1 MSEIQTLTM
10 FTISTPYDGL
20 IAFEERD
27 LIPFDVKISGSTFY
41 EAAISTAHIKYQELN
56 QENYS
61 IRHSCYDIKDDL
73 ILNINRDEPWLGF
86 RLIRKKGIRHLS
98 GEKEIK
104 MLQGQLNFAYCTV
117 RDNSIELQK
126 GNAYEVL
133 DLYISPEMF
142 YKISEGDKLLEDF
155 AERVKRGKDVA
166 LSDKPFWGNIKVLDT
181 IDYLMR
187 NPHNKMAVEETLRQI
202 AEAAAAPKPAMQYL
216 NEQHIEN
223 LFLVRDEI
231 RKNLT
236 VHTEIE
242 ELARKA
248 QMNVTYF
255 KQMFYGIF
263 ELSPY
268 QYLLYERMKKA
279 KELLRNDPSLS
290 FTAVASLV
298 GFSSYDNFQRA
309 FSKKE
314 GKSLTDWRNAND
326 LAAFILSWELLSA

>member
-1 MSEIQTLTM
+1 M
-10 FTISTPYDGL
+10 FTISTPKDGL
-20 IAFEERD
+20 LAFEERNV
-27 LIPFDVKISGSTFY
+27 IPFDVTITGSTFH
-41 EAAISTAHIKYQELN
+41 EATTSAAHIKYQELN
-56 QENYS
+56 QESYS

-73 ILNINRDEPWLGF
+73 TLHINRKEPWLGF
-86 RLIRKKGIRHLS
+86 RLIRKKGILHHS

-104 MLQGQLNFAYCTV
+104 MLQGQLNFAYCTTL
-117 RDNSIELQK
+117 DNCIELEK
-126 GNAYEVL
+126 GNVYDVL
-133 DLYISPEMF
+133 DLYISPAML
-142 YKISEGDKLLEDF
+142 YKIAEGDKLLADF
-155 AERVKRGKDVA
+155 AERIQMGKDAA
-166 LSDKPFWGNIKVLDT
+166 LAEKPFWGNIKVLDT

-187 NPHNKMAVEETLRQI
+187 NPNNKIAVEETLRQI
-202 AEAAAAPKPAMQYL
+202 AEAAAAPKPNIQYIT
-216 NEQHIEN
+216 EQHIEN
-223 LFLVRDEI
+223 IFLVRDEI
-231 RKNLT
+231 RNNLT

-242 ELARKA
+242 ELAKKA

-268 QYLLYERMKKA
+268 QYLLYERMKMA

-290 FTAVASLV
+290 FTNVAALV

-326 LAAFILSWELLSA
+326 LAAFILSWEMLSA

>member
-1 MSEIQTLTM
+1 M
-10 FTISTPYDGL
+10 FTISTPNDGL

-27 LIPFDVKISGSTFY
+27 IIPFDVTISGSTFY
-41 EAAISTAHIKYQELN
+41 EATISTAHIKYQQLD

-61 IRHSCYDIKDDL
+61 IRHSCYDIKDNL
-73 ILNINRDEPWLGF
+73 TLRINLNEPWLGF
-86 RLIRKKGIRHLS
+86 RLIRKKGIRHFS
-98 GEKEIK
+98 GNKEIK
-104 MLQGQLNFAYCTV
+104 MLQGQLNFAYCTNL
-117 RDNSIELQK
+117 DNSIELLK
-126 GNAYEVL
+126 GNEYDVL

-142 YKISEGDKLLEDF
+142 YKIATGDKLLKDF
-155 AERVKRGKDVA
+155 MERVKLGKDVA
-166 LSDKPFWGNIKVLDT
+166 LSEEPFWGNIKVLDT

-187 NPHNKMAVEETLRQI
+187 NPNNKMAVEETLRQI
-202 AEAAAAPKPAMQYL
+202 AEAAAAPKPAMQYIT
-216 NEQHIEN
+216 EQHIEN

-231 RKNLT
+231 RNNLT
-236 VHTEIE
+236 VHNEIE

-268 QYLLYERMKKA
+268 QYLLYERMKMA

-290 FTAVASLV
+290 FTNVAALV

-326 LAAFILSWELLSA
+326 LAAFILSWEMLSA